1 MSWLTPLLSA
11 FLGGTI
17 GVIGTLLGARTQI
30 KEARHVR
37 TEEYARDDK
46 FRLHK
51 ERLEAYS
58 EFYIA
63 AGHGRRVL
71 IQDDA
76 VKDDMEA
83 VRSECWHAYIKIVLI
98 GDNDVLQVSGEILGH
113 VTDVAFSQLPFDRE
127 YYKSLIHR
135 LQTVTRSSLTK

>member
-1 MSWLTPLLSA
+1 MSWLAPLLSA
-11 FLGGTI
+11 LLGGTI

-30 KEARHVR
+30 KEARQVR
-37 TEEYARDDK
+37 AEEYARDDK

-63 AGHGRRVL
+63 AGHGRRIL
-71 IQDDA
+71 IQDDPA
-76 VKDDMEA
+76 KDDMKA
-83 VRSECWHAYIKIVLI
+83 VRSECWHAYTKIVLV
-98 GDNDVLQVSGEILGH
+98 GDDAVLEVSGEILSH
-113 VTDVAFSQLPFDRE
+113 VTDVAFNKLTFDRE

-135 LQTVTRSSLTK
+135 LQSATRSSLTK